1 MSLAP
6 GTRLGHYEVLSP
18 LGAGGMGEVYRA
30 RDSRLNRDVAVKV
43 LPEALWGNTDALAR
57 FEHEARAVAA
67 LSHPNILDIHDF
79 GSADGIT
86 YAVTE
91 LLEGCTLREEIASTP
106 LPERRVVDYALQIA
120 RGLSAAHERG
130 VVHRDLK
137 PENLFVTSDGQV
149 KILDFGLARRIEPL
163 RIDDVSSAPTAS
175 HHTTPGTVM
184 GTLGYMSPEQVKGLL
199 VDARADLFSFGAVL
213 YEMLSGRRAFQR
225 DSAAETMAAIL
236 REEPAELAGS
246 GVRVPAALERIVRH
260 CLEKS
265 PERRFQ
271 SARDVVFALEELSSG
286 AEVSSAIPG
295 DTERRGAAPSFV
307 RRFGG
312 RAFLIAGAALLA
324 AFGALLWLSIQGRS
338 GLALPSSKLLAVLPA
353 TDLTGRADGRQL
365 CDGVSFSL
373 GVKLQRVPGITIM
386 RPSGPSMLRETD
398 PVKWARDTGANLLVQ
413 PAVRQMGETRQLSF
427 SIALAGSPVQIA
439 AGEVTGLSAEHFRL
453 EDELTEKLAAAL
465 RVHLETG
472 ASVPTPGPGVPEG
485 PQQTNYVV
493 ALGYLERYDDRTS
506 VDRAIGLLEAIPG
519 GDRSAPVQAAL
530 GRAYLASYVFSKDVS
545 TASLAAESA
554 RRAIRL
560 APTLPEAQIT
570 LGEVL
575 TETGR
580 AGEAVSVLRKVL
592 ARDPGSVPA
601 LLALVTALR
610 RSGDAGGAEEAARR
624 VVELRPTSP
633 VAFNRLG
640 VLYFL
645 TSRYEKAVEAF
656 RHAITLNPNAPRA
669 HLNLGAALLRLGRFE
684 EARVALEETTRI
696 EPVPQ
701 AYSNLG
707 VAQYLLGRYSEAAA
721 SFQSAVDLAPKDYRW
736 HIYLG
741 DALSQLPDRTGEA
754 RRAYEA
760 ALPLVRAELSVDP
773 ADGLNVVLLGRCLAR
788 TGDPEKAWSEIRR
801 GVGLATEDENVL
813 ETAAA
818 AAMLLGKK
826 SEALGWLEKAVA
838 RGYGLVEIERDPDF
852 APLRGDPAFRKL
864 ASFAPPPTTAAPST
878 GEKR

>member
-1 MSLAP
+1 M
-6 GTRLGHYEVLSP
+6 
-18 LGAGGMGEVYRA
+18 
-30 RDSRLNRDVAVKV
+30 
-43 LPEALWGNTDALAR
+43 
-57 FEHEARAVAA
+57 
-67 LSHPNILDIHDF
+67 
-79 GSADGIT
+79 
-86 YAVTE
+86 
-91 LLEGCTLREEIASTP
+91 
-106 LPERRVVDYALQIA
+106 
-120 RGLSAAHERG
+120 
-130 VVHRDLK
+130 
-137 PENLFVTSDGQV
+137 TSDGQV

-163 RIDDVSSAPTAS
+163 KIDDVSSAPTAS
-175 HHTTPGTVM
+175 HHTAPGTVM

-199 VDARADLFSFGAVL
+199 VDARSDLFSFGAIL

-236 REEPAELAGS
+236 REEPPGLAGS
-246 GVRVPAALERIVRH
+246 GVSVPAALERIFRH

-271 SARDVVFALEELSSG
+271 SARDVVFALEERSSG
-286 AEVSSAIPG
+286 AEVASAKPG
-295 DTERRGAAPSFV
+295 DAEGRGAAPSFV
-307 RRFGG
+307 RRSGG

-324 AFGALLWLSIQGRS
+324 AFGALIWLSTRGRS
-338 GLALPSSKLLAVLPA
+338 GMALPSSKLLAVLPA

-373 GVKLQRVPGITIM
+373 GVKLQSVPGITIM

-413 PAVRQMGETRQLSF
+413 PAVRQMGDTRQLSF

-465 RVHLETG
+465 KIHLETG
-472 ASVPTPGPGVPEG
+472 ASVPTPAPGVPAG
-485 PQQTNYVV
+485 PQQTNYIV
-493 ALGYLERYDDRTS
+493 ALGYLERYDRTS

-519 GDRSAPVQAAL
+519 GERSAPVQATL
-530 GRAYLASYVFSKDVS
+530 GRAYLASYRLSKDVS
-545 TASLAAESA
+545 TASLAVETAQ
-554 RRAIRL
+554 RAIGL
-560 APTLPEAQIT
+560 APTLPEAQVT

-580 AGEAVSVLRKVL
+580 SGEAVSVLRKVL
-592 ARDPGSVPA
+592 VSEPDSVPA
-601 LLALVTALR
+601 LLALATALQ
-610 RSGDAGGAEEAARR
+610 RSGDAGGAEEAALR

-640 VLYFL
+640 VLYFM
-645 TSRYEKAVEAF
+645 TSLYEKAVEAF
-656 RHAITLNPNAPRA
+656 RHAISLNPNVPRA

-684 EARVALEETTRI
+684 EARAALEETIRI

-707 VAQYLLGRYSEAAA
+707 VAQYLLGRHSEAAA
-721 SFQSAVDLAPKDYRW
+721 SFQRAVDLAPKDYRW

-741 DALSQLPDRTGEA
+741 DALSQVPDRAGEA

-826 SEALGWLEKAVA
+826 SEALAWLEKAVA

>member
-6 GTRLGHYEVLSP
+6 GTRLGPYEVLSP

-30 RDSRLNRDVAVKV
+30 RDSRLNREVAVKV
-43 LPEALWGNTDALAR
+43 LPEALWKNTEALAR
-57 FEHEARAVAA
+57 FQHEARAVAA

-79 GSADGIT
+79 GSADGVT

-91 LLEGCTLREEIASTP
+91 LLEGHTLREEIVSRP
-106 LPERRVVDYALQIA
+106 LPERRVVDYAVQVA
-120 RGLSAAHERG
+120 KGLSAAHERG

-149 KILDFGLARRIEPL
+149 KILDFGLARRVEPSS
-163 RIDDVSSAPTAS
+163 RDDASTAPTAS
-175 HHTTPGTVM
+175 HHTAPGTVM
-184 GTLGYMSPEQVKGLL
+184 GTLAYMSPEQVKGHS
-199 VDARADLFSFGAVL
+199 VDARSDIFSFGAVL
-213 YEMLSGRRAFQR
+213 YEMLSGRKAFHR

-236 REEPAELAGS
+236 REEPPELARS
-246 GVRVPAALERIVRH
+246 GVAVSAALERVVTH

-265 PERRFQ
+265 PELRFQ
-271 SARDVVFALEELSSG
+271 SARDVVFALEDRSSG
-286 AEVSSAIPG
+286 AEVSSSKPATG
-295 DTERRGAAPSFV
+295 GRGAAPPLAG
-307 RRFGG
+307 RLGG
-312 RAFLIAGAALLA
+312 RTRLIAGATILVTV
-324 AFGALLWLSIQGRS
+324 GALLWLSIRGRS
-338 GLALPSSKLLAVLPA
+338 GTALPSSMLLAVLPA

-373 GVKLQRVPGITIM
+373 GVKLQGVPGITIM

-413 PAVRQMGETRQLSF
+413 PAVRQMGNTRQLSF

-439 AGEVTGLSAEHFRL
+439 AGEVTGLSADHFRL
-453 EDELTEKLAAAL
+453 ENELTEQLAAAL

-472 ASVPTPGPGVPEG
+472 ASVPTPGVPAG
-485 PQQTNYVV
+485 PQQTNYIV
-493 ALGYLERYDDRTS
+493 ALGHLERYDDRAS
-506 VDRAIGLLEAIPG
+506 VDRAIDLLEAIPG
-519 GDRSAPVQAAL
+519 GARSAPVTAAL
-530 GRAYLASYVFSKDVS
+530 GRAYLASYRLSKDVS
-545 TASLAAESA
+545 TAALAAGTA
-554 RRAIRL
+554 QRAIGL
-560 APTLPEAQIT
+560 APTLPEAQVT

-580 AGEAVSVLRKVL
+580 AGEAVDVLRKAL
-592 ARDPGSVPA
+592 AGDPRSVPA
-601 LLALVTALR
+601 LLALVEALG
-610 RSGDAGGAEEAARR
+610 RSGDAGGAEKAALR

-656 RHAITLNPNAPRA
+656 RQAIALNPDVPRA

-684 EARVALEETTRI
+684 EARAALEETIRI

-707 VAQYLLGRYSEAAA
+707 VAQYLLGRHPEAAA
-721 SFQSAVDLAPKDYRW
+721 SFQRAVDLAPKDYRW

-741 DALSQLPDRTGEA
+741 DALSQVPNGAGDA
-754 RRAYEA
+754 RRAYES

-773 ADGLNVVLLGRCLAR
+773 ADGLNVVLYGRCLAR
-788 TGDPEKAWSEIRR
+788 TGEPERAWSEIRR
-801 GVGLATEDENVL
+801 GVGLAPEDENVL
-813 ETAAA
+813 QTAAA
-818 AAMLLGKK
+818 AAMLLGKR
-826 SEALGWLEKAVA
+826 SEALSWLEMAVA

-852 APLRGDPAFRKL
+852 APLRGDPAFRRL
-864 ASFAPPPTTAAPST
+864 ASFAPTPTTPPPST